1 MGAVTGIAG
10 NVEAGVTGAPAFQ
23 SSIIAWMSAA
33 SKMRSTRSISCTWYC
48 TVRRSSKIRFRC
60 SPSRSGGQCPPYVWI
75 APGVNRC
82 VGHLLATLR
91 RELQDEGLGVAERA
105 IIVELER
112 AVEAAQFGV

>member
-1 MGAVTGIAG
+1 
-10 NVEAGVTGAPAFQ
+10 
-23 SSIIAWMSAA
+23 
-33 SKMRSTRSISCTWYC
+33 
-48 TVRRSSKIRFRC
+48 
-60 SPSRSGGQCPPYVWI
+60 
-75 APGVNRC
+75 